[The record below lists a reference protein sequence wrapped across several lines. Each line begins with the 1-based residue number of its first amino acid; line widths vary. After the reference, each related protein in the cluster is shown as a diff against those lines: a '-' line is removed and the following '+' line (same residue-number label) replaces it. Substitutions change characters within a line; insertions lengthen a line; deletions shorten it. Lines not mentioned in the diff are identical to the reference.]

1 MTENATPREQFVPGY
16 TIAAISSIIVLVA
29 FFAVPYVSSFV
40 VVNATGIQLANA
52 AAEAGSEGADSGD
65 PTASMLAA
73 LWMVPLAAVIA
84 LTSVLIGVG
93 GPPSDSRR
101 SGVSIALMLTG
112 GIFAFVLFVLLVF
125 LASQGQEG
133 GSVLAGGSYL
143 TLIGIIGIGAGGAIE
158 QIALAG
164 NRSKNAS
171 K

>member
-1 MTENATPREQFVPGY
+1 MAGSATSREQFLPGY
-16 TIAAISSIIVLVA
+16 TISAVSSIVVLVA
-29 FFAVPYVSSFV
+29 FFAIPYVSSFLM
-40 VVNATGIQLANA
+40 VNATGIQLANA
-52 AAEAGSEGADSGD
+52 AAEVKSADSGD

-73 LWMVPLAAVIA
+73 LWLIPLTAVIA
-84 LTSVLIGVG
+84 LTAVLIGVG
-93 GPPSDSRR
+93 GPPNDSRR

-112 GIFAFVLFVLLVF
+112 GIFAFVLFILLAF

-143 TLIGIIGIGAGGAIE
+143 TLIGTIGIGVGGAIE

-164 NRSKNAS
+164 NQSKNGG